1 MHIRFR
7 DRRLFNFRTVAARA
21 LRAGAEL
28 TTLGAELTTFYG
40 EDFANW
46 GE

>member
-28 TTLGAELTTFYG
+28 TTFYG